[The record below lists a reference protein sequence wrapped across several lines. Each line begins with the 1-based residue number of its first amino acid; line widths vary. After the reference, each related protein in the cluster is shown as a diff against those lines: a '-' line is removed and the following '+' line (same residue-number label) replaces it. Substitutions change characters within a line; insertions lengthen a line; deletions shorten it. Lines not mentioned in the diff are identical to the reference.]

1 MKSNIGQSS
10 DEKLNV
16 KGKRWTWVENL
27 RREIHLK
34 PRWQKLC
41 EGTKGLRRKV
51 WNQTKILSPN
61 ILYFFAIL
69 RFVAIHELFG
79 RLWPRKGLYRSK
91 TVQCFLGRKC
101 TITWTMP
108 WVLELYVKLRK
119 TLCLDFRFFSHT
131 KILSSIK

>member
-10 DEKLNV
+10 NEKLNV

-27 RREIHLK
+27 SREIHLK
-34 PRWQKLC
+34 PRWQKLS

-79 RLWPRKGLYRSK
+79 RLWPRKGLLGSK
-91 TVQCFLGRKC
+91 TVFLGQGMHYYM
-101 TITWTMP
+101 I
-108 WVLELYVKLRK
+108 
-119 TLCLDFRFFSHT
+119 
-131 KILSSIK
+131 